1 MMTNERKNVIE
12 KFAKETGLSFASAKQ
27 MLEEIEA
34 EYDCN
39 EAMREVW
46 YS

>member
-1 MMTNERKNVIE
+1 MSIERKNEIE

-34 EYDCN
+34 ECDSD
-39 EAMREVW
+39 EIMREVW